1 MKTIKEYIVEQLNEA
16 EEKRLKELEDKLK
29 DVEKKADN
37 AEEKADDAEEKA
49 DDADKEA
56 KKAEETITD
65 EKSFREYAERKFEE
79 VFGDKLD
86 KDQMK
91 ETIDGILKD
100 NKQAVDD
107 GDWGK
112 IIGVLNK
119 SFGK

>member
-1 MKTIKEYIVEQLNEA
+1 MKTLTEYIIESKE
-16 EEKRLKELEDKLK
+16 KELEKKIEQLDK
-29 DVEKKADN
+29 DVKDAEKKAED
-37 AEEKADDAEEKA
+37 AEEKADDAEDKA
-49 DDADKEA
+49 DEADKEA

-86 KDQMK
+86 KKQMK

-100 NKQAVDD
+100 NKKAVED

-112 IIGVLNK
+112 IVGILNK
-119 SFGK
+119 SFA